1 MLFAQEQTIVPN
13 IAKNLS
19 SYWNRHQVEKIF
31 VTTDKTNYRPGE
43 TIWFRAFVMDD
54 NLQPVA
60 ETNNKLFAKLYDPR
74 GEIRAEGLFN
84 LQNGVAICD
93 LTLPKVLTKGVCFLA
108 VYTSSTI
115 HPEDVSITK
124 LVVDPSY
131 ENQWLAETRL
141 KDSISASGALN
152 ELTVVLKELKGAVQK
167 NTTLRY
173 QILNGKEVI
182 QKGKLKTD
190 GNGKV
195 AIPFTLPTH
204 TSGAPFVC
212 QLSDNREEWV
222 KELFLPTGLD
232 SVFVNFYPEGGA
244 IVPGTISKIGFT
256 AFNKWGMPVDVEGI
270 LQNQL
275 GQSIPVRT
283 FARGLGLMALETKAD
298 DKYTLKI
305 TGKSGQ
311 GQSFKLPEISGEGVA
326 LTILKAD
333 NDFIT
338 VAITFPDQQK
348 HPVALAITRGG
359 TVHWSAEPE
368 INKSGSIRIPA
379 KSLPQGINL
388 LSLFSEKGQLLA
400 SRLIYV
406 EKFQRLNISIVTD
419 KINLKA
425 GETVKVKVQLTDET
439 DQPLAGNIAIS
450 VADME
455 RLGQE
460 KPRISEEMLLG
471 SFLVTPFHLIS
482 NAFKGGITQN
492 TLLDVFLISNRLKDF
507 DWTKIT
513 SENQNY
519 PGLPREVENLSIEIR
534 LTDWMKLYAQ
544 RENWLYREKF
554 PDADYLSANPML
566 FTKAPK
572 VFKSNTIAI
581 DNQRKMLESASGI
594 LDVIKTMKQYRIIN
608 NQIVFSGSE
617 NSINYQGGALIVL
630 DGQMLGT
637 DVSNINSISPMDV
650 DHINVSTNAMDI
662 QKYTGLNSVGVIEI
676 YTKRAKAPEEAGVTE
691 TVENYANG
699 FRVPNIFPTEVPNV
713 KNDKRTTL
721 FWIPEKV
728 SNDSGLVEFSVTAS
742 NLCTN
747 FVVEI
752 TGTTK
757 DGRLGSGKA
766 VFSVTR

>member
-1 MLFAQEQTIVPN
+1 M
-13 IAKNLS
+13 K
-19 SYWNRHQVEKIF
+19 
-31 VTTDKTNYRPGE
+31 
-43 TIWFRAFVMDD
+43 
-54 NLQPVA
+54 
-60 ETNNKLFAKLYDPR
+60 KLFIKLYDPL
-74 GEIRAEGLFN
+74 GEIKAEGVFN
-84 LQNGVAICD
+84 LQNGVGTCD
-93 LTLPKVLTKGVCFLA
+93 ITLPKVLANGVFLLA
-108 VYTSSTI
+108 AYTSFTL
-115 HPEDVSITK
+115 HPEDISVTRI
-124 LVVDPSY
+124 VVDPSY
-131 ENQWLAETRL
+131 ENQWMAETKL
-141 KDSISASGALN
+141 KDSISTAGVLN
-152 ELTVVLKELKGAVQK
+152 ELNLALKELKGTVQK

-173 QILNGKEVI
+173 QLLNGNKVI

-190 GNGKV
+190 GMGQLT
-195 AIPFTLPTH
+195 IPFTLPTL
-204 TSGAPFVC
+204 TNGAPFVC

-222 KELFLPTGLD
+222 KELFLPTSLD
-232 SVFVNFYPEGGA
+232 SVFVNFYPEGGS

-256 AFNKWGMPVDVEGI
+256 AFNKWGMPVDVEGL
-270 LQNQL
+270 LQNQH

-283 FARGLGLMALETKAD
+283 FTRGLGLMALDTKAD
-298 DKYTLKI
+298 DKYLLKI

-311 GQSFKLPEISGEGVA
+311 GQSFQLPEINREGVS

-338 VAITFPDQQK
+338 TAITFPDSQK
-348 HPVALAITRGG
+348 HLVALTLTRGG

-379 KSLPQGINL
+379 KNLPQGINL
-388 LSLFSEKGQLLA
+388 LTLFSEKGKILA
-400 SRLIYV
+400 SRLLYV
-406 EKFQRLNISIVTD
+406 EKFKQLNISVLPE

-439 DQPLAGNIAIS
+439 NKPLAGNLAIS
-450 VADME
+450 VADQE

-460 KPRISEEMLLG
+460 KPRITEEMQLG

-482 NAFKGGITQN
+482 SAFKGRITQN
-492 TLLDVFLISNRLKDF
+492 TLLDVFLISNRLKNF

-513 SENQNY
+513 NEDQNF
-519 PGLPREVENLSIEIR
+519 PSFQKEVENLSLEIR
-534 LTDWMKLYAQ
+534 MNNWMKLNTQ
-544 RENWLYREKF
+544 RENWLYRERL
-554 PDADYLSANPML
+554 PDAGYLTANPML

-572 VFKSNTIAI
+572 VVKSNTIAI

-630 DGQMLGT
+630 DGQMMGT
-637 DVSNINSISPMDV
+637 DISNINSISPMDV
-650 DHINVSTNAMDI
+650 DHINVSTNPMDI

-676 YTKRAKAPEEAGVTE
+676 YTKRAKAPEEPGVNE
-691 TVENYANG
+691 IVEKYANG
-699 FRVPNIFPTEVPNV
+699 FRIPNIFPTETPNV
-713 KNDKRTTL
+713 RNDRRTTL
-721 FWIPEKV
+721 LWIPEMV
-728 SNDSGLVEFSVTAS
+728 ANDSGLIEFSVTAS
-742 NLCTN
+742 NVSTN

-766 VFSVTR
+766 AFSVTR